1 MTTPT
6 TAPIT
11 RARRTTLPAAAP
23 DTANRILEAAE
34 LLLGERGYDGV
45 SMRDVGERAG
55 CTKAL
60 VFYHFKSKEAL
71 FQTVLDRYY
80 AAHATALS
88 AAFAEDG
95 PLDYRERIHRMIGA
109 YLDFIYAHRLYPRL
123 VMQEIARGS
132 ANLERIKSN
141 FAELFQTVSGALE
154 GAVPSQGP
162 LSPKHFFLSFSG
174 MVINYF
180 TYQTVIDEIWGEDLM
195 SSRARDERRRHL
207 LWVADALIDKLEREG
222 SAPV

>member
-1 MTTPT
+1 MTTSTRTRTARVKRPAT
-6 TAPIT
+6 TAGG
-11 RARRTTLPAAAP
+11 P
-23 DTANRILEAAE
+23 DSANRILEAAE
-34 LLLGERGYDGV
+34 SLLGERGYDGV
-45 SMRDVGERAG
+45 SMRDVAERAG

-80 AAHATALS
+80 AAHAAALAS
-88 AAFAEDG
+88 AFAEEG
-95 PLDYRERIHRMIGA
+95 QLDYRERIHRMIGA

-132 ANLERIKSN
+132 TNLERIKGN
-141 FAELFQTVSGALE
+141 FTQLFKTMAAALD
-154 GAVPSQGP
+154 GAVPEHGP

-180 TYQTVIDEIWGEDLM
+180 TYQTVIDDIWGEDLM
-195 SSRARDERRRHL
+195 NPRARDERRRHL
-207 LWVADALIDKLEREG
+207 LWVANALIEKLERDG
-222 SAPV
+222 QASA